1 MGRTQNFRR
10 QHKEIQQVVSEISD
24 LLSIE
29 GLSTRFDDCRD
40 LLAELTEKL
49 TLHLTI
55 EDKAM
60 YPRLLNHTDGAVRTL
75 AQRYVT
81 EMGGIKKVYV
91 DYVGRWP
98 TGDAI
103 RSRAPAFIEETQG
116 VFKAL
121 AERIAK
127 EDTELYPLV
136 DKHG

>member
-10 QHKEIQQVVSEISD
+10 QHLEIQQVVSEMSD
-24 LLSIE
+24 ILTVEALK
-29 GLSTRFDDCRD
+29 TRADDCRD
-40 LLAELTEKL
+40 LLSELTEKL

-60 YPRLLNHTDGAVRTL
+60 YPRLLNHPDEAVRNL

-81 EMGGIKKVYV
+81 EMGGIKKVFV

-116 VFKAL
+116 IFKAL